1 MYRGAEILILDEPT
15 AVLTPQEI
23 DEFLKIMHKLLDDGK
38 TIIIITHKLDE
49 IKKTANCCSIYR
61 HGKFIDTVDV
71 CNVSEDDLAT
81 LMVGREV
88 CLNQDKAPAVFGEEI
103 FKIEDITVLN
113 EKGLKAVKDLSLTI
127 KKGEILGIA
136 GIDGNG
142 QKELVEAINNLKVV
156 ESGKIIMN
164 NVEIQNTTP
173 LNTIENKI
181 STIHA
186 DRQKVGLVL
195 DFSVAENLILED
207 FKSPTYTKN
216 GLLQFDA
223 MEKNA
228 LNLIERYDIR
238 PAKCANL
245 PVKGLSGG
253 NQKKVI
259 IAREVEGNPDL
270 LIAVQPTR
278 GLDVGAIEY
287 IHKTLIEERDKGKA
301 VLLISYELDEVMNLS
316 DTLAII
322 YDGTIV
328 GSYDHGVL
336 DEFDVGLLMTGGSLN
351 EQK

>member
-1 MYRGAEILILDEPT
+1 MSNNTEFIVEMRNITKTFGTFTALDNVDLKVKKGTIHSILGENGAGKTTLMNILYGLCTPTSGEILINGKVIDIKNPTVAIENNIGMVHQHFMLVDNFSIIQNILLGDEITNRFGVMNYSKGKKKVQEIIDKYGLEVDPDEIIENVSLGTQQKVEIIKALYRGAEILILDEPT

-23 DEFLKIMHKLLDDGK
+23 DGFLKIMHKLLDDGK

-142 QKELVEAINNLKVV
+142 QKELVEAITNLKVV

-173 LNTIENKI
+173 LNTIEIKF
-181 STIHA
+181 
-186 DRQKVGLVL
+186 RQFMPIVKKL
-195 DFSVAENLILED
+195 D
-207 FKSPTYTKN
+207 
-216 GLLQFDA
+216 
-223 MEKNA
+223 
-228 LNLIERYDIR
+228 
-238 PAKCANL
+238 
-245 PVKGLSGG
+245 
-253 NQKKVI
+253 
-259 IAREVEGNPDL
+259 
-270 LIAVQPTR
+270 
-278 GLDVGAIEY
+278 
-287 IHKTLIEERDKGKA
+287 
-301 VLLISYELDEVMNLS
+301 
-316 DTLAII
+316 
-322 YDGTIV
+322 
-328 GSYDHGVL
+328 
-336 DEFDVGLLMTGGSLN
+336 
-351 EQK
+351 